1 MKTGIYMQI
10 ELAGTAI
17 LLLPQK
23 AIFLP
28 EYSIL
33 IIADLHLG
41 KAQHFRKSGIFV
53 PAGSAAKDY
62 LILNSLI
69 GQYNPQQIWF
79 LGDLFHS
86 IHNSE
91 WLQFEAFVR
100 ACPDINFTLIKGN
113 HDIIKEEYYD
123 KLGIAIVPYV
133 LPLGQLL
140 FSHEPM
146 TDIEEG
152 KINIAGHIHPGCV
165 IYGKGRQSYR
175 LPCFHFKGQSFLLPA
190 FGYLTGLSVMDNKN
204 ATVFAVLPEQ
214 VVLM

>member
-1 MKTGIYMQI
+1 MQI
-10 ELAGTAI
+10 EIAGTTI

-23 AIFLP
+23 AMFLP
-28 EYSIL
+28 EHSIL

-41 KAQHFRKSGIFV
+41 KAQHFRKSGIFM
-53 PAGSAAKDY
+53 PAGSTAKDY
-62 LILNSLI
+62 LVLNALI
-69 GQYNPQQIWF
+69 KQYNPQQVWF

-91 WLQFEAFVR
+91 WLQFEAFVLTY
-100 ACPDINFTLIKGN
+100 PNINFTLIKGN

-123 KLGIAIVPYV
+123 KLGIIVVPHV
-133 LPLGQLL
+133 LPLDELL
-140 FSHEPM
+140 FSHEP
-146 TDIEEG
+146 IPHVEEG

-165 IYGKGRQSYR
+165 IHGKGRQSYR
-175 LPCFHFKGQSFLLPA
+175 LPCFHFKGQNFLLPA
-190 FGYLTGLSVMDNKN
+190 FGYLTGLSVMEDKN

>member
-1 MKTGIYMQI
+1 MQI
-10 ELAGTAI
+10 ELAGTEI
-17 LLLPQK
+17 ILLPQK
-23 AIFLP
+23 AMLLP
-28 EYSIL
+28 EHSIL

-41 KAQHFRKSGIFV
+41 KAQHFRKSGIFM

-62 LILNSLI
+62 LTLNALI
-69 GQYNPQQIWF
+69 EQYRPQQVWF

-91 WLQFEAFVR
+91 WLQFEAFIHQW
-100 ACPDINFTLIKGN
+100 PDINFTLIKGN

-123 KLGIAIVPYV
+123 ELGIAVVSHV
-133 LPLGQLL
+133 LPLDQLL

-146 TDIEEG
+146 HDVEDG

-165 IYGKGRQSYR
+165 IHGKGRQSYR
-175 LPCFHFKGQSFLLPA
+175 LPCFYLSGQNFLLPA
-190 FGYLTGLSVMDNKN
+190 FGYLTGLAIMDDKN